1 MSDAPPDPSS
11 FYVERIPAQ
20 FNRALDEQEARGP
33 EGRRVYDAMRAVTA
47 TIRVDVT
54 GEGGGTFFL
63 NIERGRMS
71 SAAEPAQPPLVTL
84 QQDRR
89 AFERI
94 AAEAGD
100 SALGLL
106 GGLAGLAGEIRLT
119 RSRVEEL
126 AAVQGLLHFEVTGE
140 SGFVLRSHFGSDPI
154 PAAPDTT
161 IRVDEASYRDL
172 RSGALDPQTAFMEH
186 RIEVDG
192 DMQIA
197 MQVALAA
204 VAGD

>member
-1 MSDAPPDPSS
+1 MSDECPQPRA
-11 FYVERIPAQ
+11 FYTERIPAQ
-20 FNRALDEQEARGP
+20 FNRALDEQEAQGP
-33 EGRRVYDAMRAVTA
+33 AGRRVYEAMRAVTA

-63 NIERGRMS
+63 DIERGRMS
-71 SAAEPAQPPLVTL
+71 ATTDPAQPPLVTL

-119 RSRVEEL
+119 RSRVEDL
-126 AAVQGLLHFEVTGE
+126 AEVKGLLHFEVTGE
-140 SGFVLRSHFGSDPI
+140 QGFVLRSHFGSDPV
-154 PAAPDTT
+154 PAVPDTT
-161 IRVDEASYRDL
+161 VRIDEAAYRDL
-172 RSGALDPQTAFMEH
+172 RSGSLDPQSAFMDH
-186 RIEVDG
+186 RIVVQG

-197 MQVALAA
+197 MQLALAA

>member
-1 MSDAPPDPSS
+1 MSEALPDPRT
-11 FYVERIPAQ
+11 FYAERIPAQ

-33 EGRRVYDAMRAVTA
+33 AGRRVYDAMRAVTA
-47 TIRVDVT
+47 TIRVDVA

-71 SAAEPAQPPLVTL
+71 AAAIPEQPPLVTL

-94 AAEAGD
+94 AAEAGE

-119 RSRVEEL
+119 RSRVEDL
-126 AAVQGLLHFEVTGE
+126 AAVKGLLHFEVTGE
-140 SGFVLRSHFGSDPI
+140 SGFVLRSHFGSGPV
-154 PAAPDTT
+154 PAIPDTT
-161 IRVDEASYRDL
+161 IRVDEAAYRDL
-172 RSGALDPQTAFMEH
+172 RSGALDPQIAFMEH

>member
-1 MSDAPPDPSS
+1 MSDPPADPRT
-11 FYVERIPAQ
+11 FYAERIPAQ

-33 EGRRVYDAMRAVTA
+33 SGRRVYDAMRAVTA
-47 TIRVDVT
+47 TIRVDVA
-54 GEGGGTFFL
+54 GQGGGTFFL
-63 NIERGRMS
+63 NIEGGRMS
-71 SAAEPAQPPLVTL
+71 AGAAPEHPPLVTL

-94 AAEAGD
+94 AAEAGE

-119 RSRVEEL
+119 RSRVEDL
-126 AAVQGLLHFEVTGE
+126 AAVKGLLHFEVTGE
-140 SGFVLRSHFGSDPI
+140 GGFVLRSHFGSDPI

-197 MQVALAA
+197 MQLALAA
-204 VAGD
+204 VSAD

>member
-1 MSDAPPDPSS
+1 MSDECPEPRA
-11 FYVERIPAQ
+11 FYTERIPAQ

-33 EGRRVYDAMRAVTA
+33 AGRHVYEAMRAVTA

-63 NIERGRMS
+63 DIERGRMS
-71 SAAEPAQPPLVTL
+71 ATTDPAQPPLVTL

-119 RSRVEEL
+119 RSRVEDL
-126 AAVQGLLHFEVTGE
+126 AEVKGLLHFEVTGE
-140 SGFVLRSHFGSDPI
+140 QGFVLRSHFGSDPV
-154 PAAPDTT
+154 PAVPDTT
-161 IRVDEASYRDL
+161 VRIDEAAYRDL
-172 RSGALDPQTAFMEH
+172 RSGSLDPQSAFMDH
-186 RIEVDG
+186 RIVVQG

-197 MQVALAA
+197 MQLALAA

>member
-1 MSDAPPDPSS
+1 MSDALPDPST

-33 EGRRVYDAMRAVTA
+33 AGRRLYDAMRAVTA

-71 SAAEPAQPPLVTL
+71 SAAEAAQPPLVTL

-126 AAVQGLLHFEVTGE
+126 AAVKGLLHFEVTGE

>member
-1 MSDAPPDPSS
+1 MSDECPEPRA
-11 FYVERIPAQ
+11 FYTERIPAQ

-33 EGRRVYDAMRAVTA
+33 AGRRVYEAMRAVTA

-63 NIERGRMS
+63 DIERGRMS
-71 SAAEPAQPPLVTL
+71 ATTDPAQPPLVTL

-119 RSRVEEL
+119 RSRVEDL
-126 AAVQGLLHFEVTGE
+126 AEVKGLLHFEVTGE
-140 SGFVLRSHFGSDPI
+140 QGFVLRSHFGSDPA
-154 PAAPDTT
+154 PAVPDTT
-161 IRVDEASYRDL
+161 VRIDEAAYRDL
-172 RSGALDPQTAFMEH
+172 RSGSLDPQSAFMDH
-186 RIEVDG
+186 RIVVQG

-197 MQVALAA
+197 MQLALAA

>member
-1 MSDAPPDPSS
+1 MSDECPEPRA
-11 FYVERIPAQ
+11 FYTERIPAQ
-20 FNRALDEQEARGP
+20 FNRALDEQEAQGP
-33 EGRRVYDAMRAVTA
+33 AGRRVYEAMRAVTA

-63 NIERGRMS
+63 DIERGRMS
-71 SAAEPAQPPLVTL
+71 ATTDPAQPPLVTL

-119 RSRVEEL
+119 RSRVEDL
-126 AAVQGLLHFEVTGE
+126 AEVKGLLHFEVTGE
-140 SGFVLRSHFGSDPI
+140 QGFVLRSHFGSDPV
-154 PAAPDTT
+154 PAVPDTT
-161 IRVDEASYRDL
+161 VRIDEAAYRDL
-172 RSGALDPQTAFMEH
+172 RSGSLDPQSAFMDH
-186 RIEVDG
+186 RIVVQG

-197 MQVALAA
+197 MQLALAA
-204 VAGD
+204 VSGD

>member
-1 MSDAPPDPSS
+1 MSDARPEPRT
-11 FYVERIPAQ
+11 FYGERIPAQ
-20 FNRALDEQEARGP
+20 FNRALDEQAARGP
-33 EGRRVYDAMRAVTA
+33 AGRRVYDAMRGVTA
-47 TIRVDVT
+47 TIRVDVA

-71 SAAEPAQPPLVTL
+71 AAAEAAQRPLVTL

-119 RSRVEEL
+119 RSRVDDLEQ
-126 AAVQGLLHFEVTGE
+126 VKGLLHFEVTGDE
-140 SGFVLRSHFGSDPI
+140 GFVLRSHFGGDPV
-154 PAAPDTT
+154 PDAPDTT
-161 IRVDEASYRDL
+161 IRIDEAAYRDL
-172 RSGALDPQTAFMEH
+172 RSGALDPQSAFMEH
-186 RIEVDG
+186 RIVVQG

-204 VAGD
+204 AAGD